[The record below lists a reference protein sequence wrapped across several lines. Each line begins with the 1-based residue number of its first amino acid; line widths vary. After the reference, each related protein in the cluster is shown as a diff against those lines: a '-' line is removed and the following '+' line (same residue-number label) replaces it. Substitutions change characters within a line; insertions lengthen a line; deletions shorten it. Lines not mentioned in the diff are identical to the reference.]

1 MKVYGLKDKLKGGM
15 VTSRLRFWAGV
26 AAGWLLC
33 ASAFASG
40 AIATSHPLATQA
52 GASMLRAGGSATD
65 AAIAAQ
71 MVLTLVE
78 PHASGLGGG
87 ALALLHEGGQ
97 MWAYDGRE
105 TAPAAADER
114 LFLKPTGE
122 PMGFAEAVT
131 GGRAVGTPG
140 LVRMLALMH
149 QRHGRL
155 PWPTLFEPAI
165 ELASRGFAVSPRLH
179 AYLKELPDLQQDP
192 WAKALYF
199 DAAGAPRP
207 PGFMLTNPEL
217 RDLLTDLAQAGPKA
231 FYEGI
236 WARAMVQTVR
246 QHPTNPGLLT
256 LEDLRHYRA
265 LERRPI
271 CVPHL
276 ARRQGALEVCGFPP
290 PSSGGLAIAQM
301 LGILSQTPYLEAY
314 AHDSEQW
321 LHGYTEAARLA
332 YADRA
337 LYVGDPDFVSAP
349 AGNWTSLLDPDY
361 LKARAA
367 LIQPRSMQ
375 RAPAGQPRGVS
386 LTLAAMPDQPE
397 AGTSHMSIADPF
409 GQSLALTTTIESVF
423 GARVMV
429 NRGQG
434 RAGGFFLNN
443 QLTDFSF
450 VPRDAQGLAVANR
463 VEPLKRPRSSMSP
476 TLVLRGAGAEVVMNL
491 GSAGGAHIIHYS
503 AKTLLGLM
511 HGGQSVQQAVDGP
524 NVSSLNGPT
533 LLERGRF
540 SPALHEQLRARGAE
554 VREAELNSGTQALMR
569 LPDGNWQGG
578 ADARREGTVEFLT
591 KERQ

>member
-1 MKVYGLKDKLKGGM
+1 
-15 VTSRLRFWAGV
+15 
-26 AAGWLLC
+26 
-33 ASAFASG
+33 
-40 AIATSHPLATQA
+40 
-52 GASMLRAGGSATD
+52 
-65 AAIAAQ
+65 
-71 MVLTLVE
+71 
-78 PHASGLGGG
+78 
-87 ALALLHEGGQ
+87 
-97 MWAYDGRE
+97 
-105 TAPAAADER
+105 
-114 LFLKPTGE
+114 
-122 PMGFAEAVT
+122 
-131 GGRAVGTPG
+131 
-140 LVRMLALMH
+140 
-149 QRHGRL
+149 
-155 PWPTLFEPAI
+155 
-165 ELASRGFAVSPRLH
+165 
-179 AYLKELPDLQQDP
+179 
-192 WAKALYF
+192 
-199 DAAGAPRP
+199 
-207 PGFMLTNPEL
+207 
-217 RDLLTDLAQAGPKA
+217 
-231 FYEGI
+231 
-236 WARAMVQTVR
+236 
-246 QHPTNPGLLT
+246 
-256 LEDLRHYRA
+256 
-265 LERRPI
+265 
-271 CVPHL
+271 
-276 ARRQGALEVCGFPP
+276 
-290 PSSGGLAIAQM
+290 
-301 LGILSQTPYLEAY
+301 
-314 AHDSEQW
+314 
-321 LHGYTEAARLA
+321 
-332 YADRA
+332 
-337 LYVGDPDFVSAP
+337 
-349 AGNWTSLLDPDY
+349 
-361 LKARAA
+361 
-367 LIQPRSMQ
+367 
-375 RAPAGQPRGVS
+375 
-386 LTLAAMPDQPE
+386 MPDQPE